1 MTVRNLAATLN
12 PASIV
17 LIGVSS
23 REGSVGNVVL
33 RNVITGRFAGRIYPV
48 NPPREELTLLMGRVL
63 REKIAMLSLCTS
75 LGSEF
80 APADEPQVV
89 QVSLRLNSHEPA
101 A

>member
-33 RNVITGRFAGRIYPV
+33 RNVIAGRFAGRIYPV
-48 NPPREELTLLMGRVL
+48 NPRRDGLTLLMGRAPRENSHAVSLYQLGL
-63 REKIAMLSLCTS
+63 R
-75 LGSEF
+75 F

-89 QVSLRLNSHEPA
+89 QVSLRLNSHELA